1 MNIKLLAATP
11 NAKRVAFAAIR
22 SCYSPLTAYELFTT
36 EFDKYEAKIV
46 EDENHCQMRDSDRL
60 MRQIVS
66 SGHTSTLEHII
77 FTFSIEGISRACLAQ
92 LTRHR
97 IASYSVQSQ
106 RYVKQNSESK
116 HGKARF
122 IVPDLTYL
130 EKQDDQVESRQIID
144 QTLAA
149 IQTAYDELIAHGVK
163 AEDARAILPQCSDC
177 NLTMTM
183 NLRSLLNFY
192 KLRNKTTHA
201 QKEIQDLAEEI
212 RKTVVAAEPWTD
224 WFFDNVLNGGK

>member
-22 SCYSPLTAYELFTT
+22 SCYSPLTAYELYPT

-66 SGHTSTLEHII
+66 SGHTSTLEHIV

-106 RYVKQNSESK
+106 RYVKQNSVS
-116 HGKARF
+116 
-122 IVPDLTYL
+122 
-130 EKQDDQVESRQIID
+130 
-144 QTLAA
+144 
-149 IQTAYDELIAHGVK
+149 
-163 AEDARAILPQCSDC
+163 
-177 NLTMTM
+177 
-183 NLRSLLNFY
+183 
-192 KLRNKTTHA
+192 
-201 QKEIQDLAEEI
+201 
-212 RKTVVAAEPWTD
+212 
-224 WFFDNVLNGGK
+224 